1 MRDFHGGS
9 RDLHGAFRNQA
20 CVSFVGQCNIEIAY
34 KGKMQ
39 FASQDGFA
47 TMQIIPTILSGGSGS
62 RLWPLSR
69 KSFPKPFIT
78 LPDGETLIEKTLR
91 RILQLDLQGPMLTVT
106 NRDYYFLT
114 RDAFTACAHHGRT
127 IPKAHYLLEPAG
139 RNTAPAMTAAAL
151 WAQSEAGEDS
161 ILLFLPADHIIEG
174 DQAFFR
180 AVHQAAELAE
190 AGFLVTFGVVPTAA
204 ETGYGY
210 IQMGD
215 ALAKGGHKVAR
226 FVEKPNA
233 ATATDYLRSGDYLWN
248 SGMFCMRA
256 DVLLQAMAD
265 HAPQVYAAASSAWE
279 CSSRNGDSIEL
290 GGALQDSPDLSI
302 DYAVMEK
309 ADNVAVVRA
318 EFGWNDLGA
327 WNAYGALMDVDAQNN
342 HMMVR
347 DSVLVDSA
355 DCVIHSP
362 NRVTA
367 LLGVHDLLVVDTP
380 DALLIADKA
389 RDQDVKHI
397 VETLRS
403 RRHESVD
410 SHVTSHRPWGSYTV
424 LEEGDHFKIKRI
436 VVKPKEKLSLQ
447 MHYHRSEH
455 WIVVSGTALIHVG
468 GEERLIMTNESTFIP
483 AGESH
488 RLSNPGVIDLHLIE
502 VQSGAYLGEDDI
514 VRFEDIYGR
523 ALPVAPSE
531 PAPTII

>member
-1 MRDFHGGS
+1 
-9 RDLHGAFRNQA
+9 
-20 CVSFVGQCNIEIAY
+20 
-34 KGKMQ
+34 
-39 FASQDGFA
+39 
-47 TMQIIPTILSGGSGS
+47 MQIIPTILSGGSGS

-69 KSFPKPFIT
+69 KSFPKPFIA
-78 LPDGETLIEKTLR
+78 LPDGETLIQKTLR
-91 RILQLDLQGPMLTVT
+91 RILQLDLQGPILTVT

-114 RDAFTACAHHGRT
+114 RDAVTACAKHHGRT

-151 WAQSEAGEDS
+151 WAQSEAGEDN
-161 ILLFLPADHIIEG
+161 ILLFLPADHIIED

-215 ALAKGGHKVAR
+215 ALAQGGHKVAR

-233 ATATDYLRSGDYLWN
+233 ATATDYFRSGDYLWN

-309 ADNVAVVRA
+309 AGNVAVVRA

-355 DCVIHSP
+355 DCVIHSL

-410 SHVTSHRPWGSYTV
+410 SHVTSYRPWGSYTV

-531 PAPTII
+531 PAPIII